1 MRMLVLLGILALATP
16 ALADTIF
23 STGSMT
29 YSGLVI
35 VDTSCSIYNAG
46 PKPVTITHVGLV
58 PYASGGTQAADSDD
72 CTTAPLAADTT
83 CRFSGS
89 SGTFG
94 GGIAKVK
101 GSTKNLRGSCTLF
114 PDAGGPA
121 ILYELMR

>member
-1 MRMLVLLGILALATP
+1 MRALILFGFLALAAP

-46 PKPVTITHVGLV
+46 PKPVTITQVGMT
-58 PYASGGTQAADSDD
+58 PYASGGTQPADSDD
-72 CTTAPLAADTT
+72 CTTSPLASDAT
-83 CRFSGS
+83 CHFSGS
-89 SGTFG
+89 SGTYG

-114 PDAGGPA
+114 PDAGGAA